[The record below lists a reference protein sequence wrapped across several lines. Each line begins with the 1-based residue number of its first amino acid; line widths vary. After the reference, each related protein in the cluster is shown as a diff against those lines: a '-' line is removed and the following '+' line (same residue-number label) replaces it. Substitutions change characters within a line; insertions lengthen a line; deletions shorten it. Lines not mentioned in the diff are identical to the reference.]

1 MCPLYTKLVESG
13 VPAINVV
20 FPWTDHAFDVLLLQ
34 INPATQSALYDVDRW
49 LVLLLSK
56 G

>member
-1 MCPLYTKLVESG
+1 MCPLYTLLVASG
-13 VPAINVV
+13 VPVINVV

-34 INPATQSALYDVDRW
+34 MNPAAQSTLYDLNRF
-49 LVLLLSK
+49 LALLPSK